1 MGVKSTAY
9 SVTGTGLTGL
19 GYIPLTVGTGLVTAG
34 SYLIDAGNYLL
45 NKGAECKLYADGL
58 KALREG
64 KMDKAQIEAT
74 AKACNCSF
82 KAALI
87 DAYIQMMQ
95 AQPTQQSTVQPT
107 PQPQQVTL
115 DQDNDNDND
124 DVATVM
130 VVAEALV

>member
-1 MGVKSTAY
+1 MGIKITAY
-9 SVTGTGLTGL
+9 SAGGTAISAIGFV
-19 GYIPLTVGTGLVTAG
+19 PLTIGTGLVTAG
-34 SYLIDAGNYLL
+34 SYLIDSGNWLL

-58 KALREG
+58 KALNEG
-64 KMDKAQIEAT
+64 KMDKAKIE

-95 AQPTQQSTVQPT
+95 AQQQAQPTQQPTVQPT

-115 DQDNDNDND
+115 VQDND

-130 VVAEALV
+130 AVAETLV